1 MKLSQELFLR
11 SSSKGEDKH
20 KFLASLLV
28 QDGKA
33 RFPVLTRKMAY
44 PCEDRK
50 QVNDKVYTIIDHLNF
65 IHSWGLEGIGKWVQT
80 VEDQLGIENQN
91 KIPQDLIYEDSE
103 TMMERFLAK
112 YPQARTDYNY
122 LFLKWWQVFNGSPLD
137 PDKWYK
143 KLAKVETL
151 SRLRRKVYESRA
163 STKSQIE
170 MFKEK

>member
-1 MKLSQELFLR
+1 MKLSHELFLR
-11 SSSKGEDKH
+11 SSSRGGDKH

-28 QDGKA
+28 QNGKTT
-33 RFPVLTRKMAY
+33 FPVLTRKSNY
-44 PCEDRK
+44 PCEHEDSISRRI
-50 QVNDKVYTIIDHLNF
+50 DFIIHHLSFAHDWN
-65 IHSWGLEGIGKWVQT
+65 LESIGKWVQT
-80 VEDQLGIENQN
+80 VENEHGIEDQD

-122 LFLKWWQVFNGSPLD
+122 LFLKWWQIFNGSPLD

-151 SRLRRKVYESRA
+151 SRLRRKVYE
-163 STKSQIE
+163 TKKDPQGD
-170 MFKEK
+170 MFGK